1 MKELRDLEPD
11 FWRAPS
17 AHNTQPWLLRY
28 HKHEVEIGWD
38 PARALPVSDPTG
50 RDLRLGLGAFV
61 ETCLIVCA
69 SAGLRVGFRSD
80 PGPLRA
86 GFLHGTAEPYR
97 TPFTTTDVR
106 ARGANRGAYE
116 AGRLPAEVMDRLAEH
131 ANLVRVPC
139 RELAGLLFAAD
150 LHQFGD
156 PEVTREL
163 REWLRLTPRHPR
175 YLLDGLT
182 DQALSLGAGEALGLR
197 ASLALYPALRRLGL
211 PKLLAGAGRG
221 LLDYDGDVLVLVGD
235 PGDQLEQGRA
245 LMRTWLTLSG
255 LGYTTHPL
263 SQIIDCAGT
272 RRALADRLD
281 AKDPDS
287 LLHLARAGKPKAPA
301 VRSARVRT

>member
-17 AHNTQPWLLRY
+17 AHNTQPWVLNY
-28 HKHEVEIGWD
+28 GQDEVEVSWD
-38 PARALPVSDPTG
+38 PARALPISDPTG

-61 ETCLIVCA
+61 ETCLIVCRD
-69 SAGLRVGFRSD
+69 AGLSVGFRHDSEPARVGFLHRVA
-80 PGPLRA
+80 GPYE
-86 GFLHGTAEPYR
+86 TD
-97 TPFTTTDVR
+97 FTTADVR
-106 ARGANRGAYE
+106 ARGANRGGYE
-116 AGRLPAEVMDRLAEH
+116 PGRLPVEVMDRLAEH

-139 RELAGLLFAAD
+139 RDLADLLFAAD

-156 PEVTREL
+156 PDVTREL

-182 DQALSLGAGEALGLR
+182 DKALSLGTGEALGLR

-211 PKLLAGAGRG
+211 PRVLAGAGRG

-235 PGDQLEQGRA
+235 PGEQVEQGRA

-263 SQIIDCAGT
+263 SQVIDCAET
-272 RRALADRLD
+272 RRVLADRLD
-281 AKDPDS
+281 VEDPDS
-287 LLHLARAGKPKAPA
+287 LLHFARVGKPKAPA